1 MMNKI
6 ILKEKLDLELSLFS
20 GQAFRWKKKLNWYYG
35 FIDNKFLKLRI
46 KNNCLEYVCSDD
58 WVTQDK
64 VYDYFGLG
72 TKYDEIFE
80 NFDVELSTVAYKK
93 LQGMRVLNQDP
104 WECLISF
111 IISAWSNVPKIS
123 NTIHLLC
130 QKLGHKYILDDM
142 VGYSFPSPIQI
153 TGLTESEMKSFGLGY
168 RAQYVLKTSKII
180 EENKILL
187 SDFYNENYFD
197 SLKFLLTFPG
207 VGDKVANCVLI
218 YSLKKYNAFPVDLW
232 VERLLV
238 EDYGLNKKMS
248 LINKRKWGQNYFGK
262 YSGIIQ
268 HYLFHYKRKYNH

>member
-58 WVTQDK
+58 WVTEDK
-64 VYDYFGLG
+64 VYDYFSLG

-80 NFDVELSTVAYKK
+80 NFDDELSTVAYKK

>member
-80 NFDVELSTVAYKK
+80 NFDDELSTVAYKK

>member
-1 MMNKI
+1 MTNKI

-80 NFDVELSTVAYKK
+80 NFDDELSTVAYNK

>member
-58 WVTQDK
+58 WVAQDK

-72 TKYDEIFE
+72 IKYDEIFE
-80 NFDVELSTVAYKK
+80 NFDDELSTVAYKK

-130 QKLGHKYILDDM
+130 QKLGYKYILDDM

-168 RAQYVLKTSKII
+168 RGQYVLKTSKII

-187 SDFYNENYFD
+187 SDFYNEDYFD

>member
-46 KNNCLEYVCSDD
+46 KNNCLEYVCSDE
-58 WVTQDK
+58 WVAQDK

-72 TKYDEIFE
+72 IKYNEIFE
-80 NFDVELSTVAYKK
+80 NFDDELSTVAYKK

-168 RAQYVLKTSKII
+168 RGQYVLKTSKII

-187 SDFYNENYFD
+187 SDFYNEDYFD

-268 HYLFHYKRKYNH
+268 HYLFHYKRKYNQ

>member
-58 WVTQDK
+58 WVAQDK

-72 TKYDEIFE
+72 IKYDEIFE
-80 NFDVELSTVAYKK
+80 NFDDELFTVAYKK

-168 RAQYVLKTSKII
+168 RGQYVFKTSKII

-187 SDFYNENYFD
+187 SDFYNEDYFD

>member
-1 MMNKI
+1 
-6 ILKEKLDLELSLFS
+6 
-20 GQAFRWKKKLNWYYG
+20 
-35 FIDNKFLKLRI
+35 
-46 KNNCLEYVCSDD
+46 
-58 WVTQDK
+58 
-64 VYDYFGLG
+64 
-72 TKYDEIFE
+72 
-80 NFDVELSTVAYKK
+80 VAYKK
-93 LQGMRVLNQDP
+93 LQGMKVLNQDP

-130 QKLGHKYILDDM
+130 QKLGHKYILDDI

-168 RAQYVLKTSKII
+168 RAQYVLKTSKMI

-187 SDFYNENYFD
+187 SDLYNEDYFD

-218 YSLKKYNAFPVDLW
+218 YSLKKYKAFPVDLW

>member
-58 WVTQDK
+58 WVAQDK

-72 TKYDEIFE
+72 IKYDEIFE
-80 NFDVELSTVAYKK
+80 NFDDELFTVAYKK

-130 QKLGHKYILDDM
+130 QKLGHKYILDDI

-168 RAQYVLKTSKII
+168 RGQYVLKTSKII

-187 SDFYNENYFD
+187 SDFYNEDYFD

-262 YSGIIQ
+262 YTGIIQ

>member
-6 ILKEKLDLELSLFS
+6 ILKEKLNLELSLFS

-46 KNNCLEYVCSDD
+46 KNNCLEYVCSDE
-58 WVTQDK
+58 WVAHDK

-72 TKYDEIFE
+72 IKYNEIFE
-80 NFDVELSTVAYKK
+80 NFDDELSTVAYKK

-168 RAQYVLKTSKII
+168 RGQYVLKTSKII

-187 SDFYNENYFD
+187 SDFYNEDYFD

>member
-46 KNNCLEYVCSDD
+46 KNNCLEYVCSDE
-58 WVTQDK
+58 WVAQDK

-72 TKYDEIFE
+72 IKYNEIFE
-80 NFDVELSTVAYKK
+80 NFDDELSTVAYKK
-93 LQGMRVLNQDP
+93 LLGMRVLNQDP

-168 RAQYVLKTSKII
+168 RGQYVLKTSKII

-187 SDFYNENYFD
+187 SDFYNEDYFD

>member
-20 GQAFRWKKKLNWYYG
+20 GQAFRWEKKLNWYYG

-46 KNNCLEYVCSDD
+46 KNNSLEYVCSDD
-58 WVTQDK
+58 WITKDK

-72 TKYDEIFE
+72 IKYDEIFE
-80 NFDVELSTVAYKK
+80 NFDDELSNVAYQK

-123 NTIHLLC
+123 NTLHLLC
-130 QKLGHKYILDDM
+130 QKLGRKYILDDM
-142 VGYSFPSPIQI
+142 VGYSFPTPIQI
-153 TGLTESEMKSFGLGY
+153 TGLTEFEIKSFGLGY
-168 RAQYVLKTSKII
+168 RAQYVLQTSKII
-180 EENKILL
+180 KEKKILL
-187 SDFYNENYFD
+187 SDLYNEDYFD
-197 SLKFLLTFPG
+197 SLKFLLAFPG

-262 YSGIIQ
+262 FSGIIQ

>member
-80 NFDVELSTVAYKK
+80 NFDDELSTVAYKK

-187 SDFYNENYFD
+187 SDLYNENYFD

>member
-6 ILKEKLDLELSLFS
+6 ILKEKLNLELSLFS

-46 KNNCLEYVCSDD
+46 KNNCLECVCSDD
-58 WVTQDK
+58 WVAQDK

-72 TKYDEIFE
+72 IKYDEIFE
-80 NFDVELSTVAYKK
+80 NFDDELFTVAYKK

-130 QKLGHKYILDDM
+130 QKLGHKYILDDI

-168 RAQYVLKTSKII
+168 RGQYVLKTSKII

-187 SDFYNENYFD
+187 SDFYNEDYFD

>member
-46 KNNCLEYVCSDD
+46 KNNCLEYVCSDE
-58 WVTQDK
+58 WVAQDK

-72 TKYDEIFE
+72 IKYNEIFE
-80 NFDVELSTVAYKK
+80 NFDDELSTVAYKK
-93 LQGMRVLNQDP
+93 LLGMRVLNQDP

-153 TGLTESEMKSFGLGY
+153 TGLTESEMKSFGMGY
-168 RAQYVLKTSKII
+168 RGQYVLKTSKII

-187 SDFYNENYFD
+187 SDFYNEDYFD

>member
-1 MMNKI
+1 MNKI

-20 GQAFRWKKKLNWYYG
+20 GQAFRWEKKLNWYYG

-80 NFDVELSTVAYKK
+80 NFDDELSTVAYKK

-218 YSLKKYNAFPVDLW
+218 YSLKKYNAFPVDLG

-262 YSGIIQ
+262 FSWIIQ

>member
-46 KNNCLEYVCSDD
+46 KNNCLEYFCSDD

-72 TKYDEIFE
+72 IKYDEIFE
-80 NFDVELSTVAYKK
+80 NFDDELSTVAYKK
-93 LQGMRVLNQDP
+93 LQGMKVLNQDP

-142 VGYSFPSPIQI
+142 VEYSFPSPIQI

-168 RAQYVLKTSKII
+168 RAQFVLKTSKMI

-187 SDFYNENYFD
+187 SDLYNEDYFD

-218 YSLKKYNAFPVDLW
+218 YSLKKYKAFPVDLW

>member
-64 VYDYFGLG
+64 VYDYFSLG

-80 NFDVELSTVAYKK
+80 NFDDELSTVAYKK

>member
-46 KNNCLEYVCSDD
+46 KNNCLEYLCSDD
-58 WVTQDK
+58 WVAQDK

-72 TKYDEIFE
+72 IKYNEIFE
-80 NFDVELSTVAYKK
+80 NFDDELSTVAYKK

-168 RAQYVLKTSKII
+168 RGQYVLKTSKII

-187 SDFYNENYFD
+187 SDFYNEDYFD

-218 YSLKKYNAFPVDLW
+218 YSLKIF
-232 VERLLV
+232 
-238 EDYGLNKKMS
+238 
-248 LINKRKWGQNYFGK
+248 
-262 YSGIIQ
+262 
-268 HYLFHYKRKYNH
+268 

>member
-46 KNNCLEYVCSDD
+46 KNNCLEYVCSDE
-58 WVTQDK
+58 WVAQDK

-72 TKYDEIFE
+72 IKYNEIFE
-80 NFDVELSTVAYKK
+80 NFDDELSTVAYKK

-130 QKLGHKYILDDM
+130 QKLGYKYILDDM

-153 TGLTESEMKSFGLGY
+153 TGLTESEMKSFGMGY
-168 RAQYVLKTSKII
+168 RGQYVLKTSKII

-187 SDFYNENYFD
+187 SDFYNEDYFD

>member
-1 MMNKI
+1 MMNEI

-46 KNNCLEYVCSDD
+46 KNNCLEYVCSDE
-58 WVTQDK
+58 WVAQDK

-72 TKYDEIFE
+72 IKYNEIFE
-80 NFDVELSTVAYKK
+80 NFDDELSTVAYKK

-168 RAQYVLKTSKII
+168 RGQYVLKTSKII

-187 SDFYNENYFD
+187 SDFYNEDYFD

-268 HYLFHYKRKYNH
+268 HYLFHYKRKYNQ

>member
-1 MMNKI
+1 MNKI

-20 GQAFRWKKKLNWYYG
+20 GQAFRWEKKLNWYYG

-46 KNNCLEYVCSDD
+46 KNNFLEYVCSDD
-58 WVTQDK
+58 CIPKDK
-64 VYDYFGLG
+64 IFDYFGLG
-72 TKYDEIFE
+72 IKYAEIFE
-80 NFDVELSTVAYKK
+80 NIDDELSTIAYQK

-123 NTIHLLC
+123 NTLHLLC
-130 QKLGHKYILDDM
+130 KKLGRKYILDDM
-142 VGYSFPSPIQI
+142 VGYSFPTPIQI
-153 TGLTESEMKSFGLGY
+153 TGLTEFEIKSFGLGY
-168 RAQYVLKTSKII
+168 RAQYVLQTSKII
-180 EENKILL
+180 KEKKILL
-187 SDFYNENYFD
+187 SDLYNEDYFD
-197 SLKFLLTFPG
+197 SLKFLLAFPG

-262 YSGIIQ
+262 FSGIIQ

>member
-1 MMNKI
+1 MNEI

-46 KNNCLEYVCSDD
+46 KNNCLEYLCSDD
-58 WVTQDK
+58 WVALDK

-72 TKYDEIFE
+72 IKYNEIFE
-80 NFDVELSTVAYKK
+80 NFDDELSTVAYKK

-168 RAQYVLKTSKII
+168 RGQYVLKTSKII

-187 SDFYNENYFD
+187 SDFYNEDYFD

>member
-46 KNNCLEYVCSDD
+46 KNNCLEYLCSDD
-58 WVTQDK
+58 WVAQDK

-72 TKYDEIFE
+72 IKYNEIFE
-80 NFDVELSTVAYKK
+80 NFDDELSTVAYKK

-168 RAQYVLKTSKII
+168 RAQYVLKTSKMI

-187 SDFYNENYFD
+187 SDLYNEDYFD

>member
-46 KNNCLEYVCSDD
+46 KNNCLEYLCSDD
-58 WVTQDK
+58 WVAQDK

-72 TKYDEIFE
+72 IKYDEIFE
-80 NFDVELSTVAYKK
+80 NFDDELFTVAYKK

-111 IISAWSNVPKIS
+111 IISTWSNVPKIS

-168 RAQYVLKTSKII
+168 RGQYVLKTSKII

-187 SDFYNENYFD
+187 SDFYNEDYFD

>member
-6 ILKEKLDLELSLFS
+6 ILKEKLNLELSLFS

-46 KNNCLEYVCSDD
+46 KNNCLEYVCSDE
-58 WVTQDK
+58 WVAQDK

-72 TKYDEIFE
+72 IKYNEIFE
-80 NFDVELSTVAYKK
+80 NFDDELSTVAYKK

-142 VGYSFPSPIQI
+142 VGYSFPTPIQI

-168 RAQYVLKTSKII
+168 RGQYVLKTSKII

-187 SDFYNENYFD
+187 SDFYNEDYFD

>member
-1 MMNKI
+1 MNKI

-58 WVTQDK
+58 WVAQDK

-72 TKYDEIFE
+72 IKYDEIFE
-80 NFDVELSTVAYKK
+80 NFDDELFTVAYKK

-130 QKLGHKYILDDM
+130 QKLGHKYILDDI

-168 RAQYVLKTSKII
+168 RGQYVLKTSKII

-187 SDFYNENYFD
+187 SDFYNEDYFD

-262 YSGIIQ
+262 YTGIIQ

>member
-6 ILKEKLDLELSLFS
+6 ILKEKLNLELSLFS

-46 KNNCLEYVCSDD
+46 KNNCLEYVCSDE
-58 WVTQDK
+58 WVAQDK

-72 TKYDEIFE
+72 IKYNEIFE
-80 NFDVELSTVAYKK
+80 NFDDELSTVAYKK

-168 RAQYVLKTSKII
+168 RGKYVLKTSKII

-187 SDFYNENYFD
+187 SDFYNEDYFD

>member
-1 MMNKI
+1 MNKI

-20 GQAFRWKKKLNWYYG
+20 GQEFRWEKKSNWYYG

-46 KNNCLEYVCSDD
+46 KNNSLEYVCSDD
-58 WVTQDK
+58 WITKDK

-72 TKYDEIFE
+72 IKYDEIFE
-80 NFDVELSTVAYKK
+80 NFDDELSNIAYQK

-123 NTIHLLC
+123 NTLHLLC
-130 QKLGHKYILDDM
+130 KKLGRKYILDDM
-142 VGYSFPSPIQI
+142 VGYSFPTPIQI
-153 TGLTESEMKSFGLGY
+153 TGLTEFEIKSFGLGY
-168 RAQYVLKTSKII
+168 RAQYVLQTSKII
-180 EENKILL
+180 KEKKILL
-187 SDFYNENYFD
+187 SDLYNEDYFD
-197 SLKFLLTFPG
+197 SLKFLLAFPG

-262 YSGIIQ
+262 FSGIIQ

>member
-1 MMNKI
+1 MNKI

-20 GQAFRWKKKLNWYYG
+20 GQAFRWEKKLNWYYG

-46 KNNCLEYVCSDD
+46 KNNSLQYVCSDD
-58 WVTQDK
+58 WITKDK

-72 TKYDEIFE
+72 IKYAEIFE
-80 NFDVELSTVAYKK
+80 NFDDELSNIAYQK

-123 NTIHLLC
+123 NTLHLLC
-130 QKLGHKYILDDM
+130 KKLGRKYILDDM
-142 VGYSFPSPIQI
+142 VGYSFPTPIQI
-153 TGLTESEMKSFGLGY
+153 TGLTEFEIKSFGLGY
-168 RAQYVLKTSKII
+168 RAQYVLQTSKII
-180 EENKILL
+180 KEKKILL
-187 SDFYNENYFD
+187 SDLYNEDYFD
-197 SLKFLLTFPG
+197 SLKFLLAFPG

-262 YSGIIQ
+262 FSGIIQ

>member
-1 MMNKI
+1 MNKI

-80 NFDVELSTVAYKK
+80 NFDDELSTVAYKK

-123 NTIHLLC
+123 NTLHLLC
-130 QKLGHKYILDDM
+130 KKLGRKYILDDM
-142 VGYSFPSPIQI
+142 VGYSFPTPIQI
-153 TGLTESEMKSFGLGY
+153 TGLTEFEIKSFGLGY
-168 RAQYVLKTSKII
+168 RAQYVLQTSKII
-180 EENKILL
+180 KEKKILL
-187 SDFYNENYFD
+187 SDLYNEDYFD
-197 SLKFLLTFPG
+197 SLKFLLAFPG

-262 YSGIIQ
+262 FSGIIQ

>member
-1 MMNKI
+1 MNKI

-58 WVTQDK
+58 WVAQDK

-72 TKYDEIFE
+72 IKYDEIFE
-80 NFDVELSTVAYKK
+80 NFDDELSTVAYKK
-93 LQGMRVLNQDP
+93 LQGMKVLNQDP

-168 RAQYVLKTSKII
+168 RAQYVLKTSKMI

-187 SDFYNENYFD
+187 SDLYNEDYFD

-218 YSLKKYNAFPVDLW
+218 YSLKKYKAFPVDLW

-262 YSGIIQ
+262 YTGIIQ

>member
-1 MMNKI
+1 MNKI

-58 WVTQDK
+58 WVAQDK

-72 TKYDEIFE
+72 IKYDEIFE
-80 NFDVELSTVAYKK
+80 NFDDELFTVAYKK

-130 QKLGHKYILDDM
+130 QKLGHKYILDDI

-168 RAQYVLKTSKII
+168 RGQYVLKTSKII

-187 SDFYNENYFD
+187 SDFYNEDYFD

-207 VGDKVANCVLI
+207 VGGKVANCVLI

-262 YSGIIQ
+262 YTGIIQ

>member
-1 MMNKI
+1 MNKI

-58 WVTQDK
+58 WVAQDK

-72 TKYDEIFE
+72 IKYDEIFE
-80 NFDVELSTVAYKK
+80 NFDDELSTVAYKK
-93 LQGMRVLNQDP
+93 LQGMKVLNQDP

-168 RAQYVLKTSKII
+168 RAQYVLKTSKMI

-187 SDFYNENYFD
+187 SDLYNEDYFD

-218 YSLKKYNAFPVDLW
+218 YSLKKYKAFPVDLW

>member
-1 MMNKI
+1 MNKI

-20 GQAFRWKKKLNWYYG
+20 GQAFRWEKKLNWYYG

-72 TKYDEIFE
+72 IKYDEIFE
-80 NFDVELSTVAYKK
+80 NFDDELSTVAYKK

-218 YSLKKYNAFPVDLW
+218 YSLKK
-232 VERLLV
+232 
-238 EDYGLNKKMS
+238 
-248 LINKRKWGQNYFGK
+248 I
-262 YSGIIQ
+262 
-268 HYLFHYKRKYNH
+268 

>member
-46 KNNCLEYVCSDD
+46 KNNCLEYVCSDE
-58 WVTQDK
+58 WVAQDK

-72 TKYDEIFE
+72 IKYNEIFE
-80 NFDVELSTVAYKK
+80 NFDDELSTVAYKK

-130 QKLGHKYILDDM
+130 QKLGHKYILDNM

-168 RAQYVLKTSKII
+168 RGQYVLKTSKII

-187 SDFYNENYFD
+187 SDFYNEDYFD

>member
-58 WVTQDK
+58 WVTEDK
-64 VYDYFGLG
+64 VYDYFSLG

-80 NFDVELSTVAYKK
+80 NFDDELSTVAYKK

-130 QKLGHKYILDDM
+130 QKLGYKYILDDM

-187 SDFYNENYFD
+187 SDFYNEDYFD

>member
-64 VYDYFGLG
+64 VYDYFDLG

-80 NFDVELSTVAYKK
+80 NFDDELSTVAYKK

>member
-1 MMNKI
+1 MMNEI

-46 KNNCLEYVCSDD
+46 KNNCLEYVCSDE
-58 WVTQDK
+58 WVAQDK

-72 TKYDEIFE
+72 IKYNEIFE
-80 NFDVELSTVAYKK
+80 NFDDELSTVAYKK

-168 RAQYVLKTSKII
+168 RGQYVLKTSKII

-187 SDFYNENYFD
+187 SDFYNEDYFD